1 MPQRLLIRL
10 HADGRSTWLAQGADG
25 RALAGAVAGLPPA
38 QAAQQATAVVVF
50 VPASDVLLLETAAV
64 SKSRAQLAKAVP
76 FALEDQI
83 AQPVEELHFALAP
96 KVDGGRVG
104 VAAVAHARLKAW
116 LATLA
121 EAGLHPDAVVPEVLA
136 LPVGGL
142 LVEPGKAELR
152 LAAWRA
158 ASIDVDFLADWL
170 EFANDGSLPEIDVYD
185 ARIAPP
191 LALPVKPRAY
201 HERQRDPLALLASGM
216 PGEPPLNLLQGD
228 YAPRHRS
235 APVARLWRTA
245 AMLAGVAL
253 LLVFLH
259 AWVERGAL
267 ARQSDRLDVAMRG
280 ILLENFPEMEKVAGE
295 PAALMKSAL
304 ARLGGADATG
314 GALYALGRVAPV
326 IGATTRVVTRG
337 VEFRNG
343 VLELS
348 LTAPDV
354 PTLDSIR
361 ERLATVPGLK
371 VEVTAAN
378 PGANG
383 VDGRLRVT
391 GGVP

>member
-25 RALAGAVAGLPPA
+25 RALAGATAGLPPA
-38 QAAQQATAVVVF
+38 QAAAQATGVVVF
-50 VPASDVLLLETAAV
+50 VPASEVLLLETAVV
-64 SKSRAQLAKAVP
+64 SKSRAQLVKAVP
-76 FALEDQI
+76 YALEDQI
-83 AQPVEELHFALAP
+83 AQPVEDMHFALAP
-96 KVDGGRVG
+96 KVDGGRIG
-104 VAAVAHARLKAW
+104 VAAVAHTRLKAW
-116 LATLA
+116 LAMLA
-121 EAGLHPDAVVPEVLA
+121 EAGLHPDAIVPEVLA

-142 LVEPGKAELR
+142 LIEPAKAELR
-152 LAAWRA
+152 LAPWRA
-158 ASIDVDFLADWL
+158 ASIDVDFLGDWL
-170 EFANDGSLPEIDVYD
+170 EFANDGSLPDIDVYD
-185 ARIAPP
+185 TRIAPP

-216 PGEPPLNLLQGD
+216 PGEPALNLLQGD

-235 APVARLWRTA
+235 APVARLWRMA

-253 LLVFLH
+253 IFAFAQ
-259 AWVERGAL
+259 AWAERYAL
-267 ARQSDRLDVAMRG
+267 ARQSDRLDAAMRG
-280 ILLENFPEMEKVAGE
+280 ILLEHFPEMEKVAGE

-314 GALYALGRVAPV
+314 GAMHVLGRVAPI
-326 IGATTRVVTRG
+326 IGSTTRVTTRG
-337 VEFRNG
+337 LEFRNG

-348 LTAPDV
+348 VTAPDV
-354 PTLDSIR
+354 PTLDTIR
-361 ERLATVPGLK
+361 ERLTTVPGLK

-391 GGVP
+391 GGAP

>member
-25 RALAGAVAGLPPA
+25 RALAGATAGLPPA
-38 QAAQQATAVVVF
+38 QAAAQATGVVVF
-50 VPASDVLLLETAAV
+50 VPASEVLLLETAVV
-64 SKSRAQLAKAVP
+64 SKSRAQLVKAVP
-76 FALEDQI
+76 YALEDQI
-83 AQPVEELHFALAP
+83 AQPVEDMHFALAP
-96 KVDGGRVG
+96 KVDGGRIG

-121 EAGLHPDAVVPEVLA
+121 EAGLHPDAIVPEVLA

-142 LVEPGKAELR
+142 LIEPAKAELR
-152 LAAWRA
+152 LAPWRA
-158 ASIDVDFLADWL
+158 ASIDVDFLGDWL
-170 EFANDGSLPEIDVYD
+170 EFANDGSLPDIDVYD
-185 ARIAPP
+185 TRIAPP

-216 PGEPPLNLLQGD
+216 PGEPALNLLQGD

-235 APVARLWRTA
+235 APVARLWRMA
-245 AMLAGVAL
+245 AMLAGLA
-253 LLVFLH
+253 LVFAFAQ
-259 AWVERGAL
+259 AWAERYAL
-267 ARQSDRLDVAMRG
+267 ARQSDRLDAAMRG
-280 ILLENFPEMEKVAGE
+280 ILLEHFPEMEKVAGE

-314 GALYALGRVAPV
+314 GAMHVLGRVAPI
-326 IGATTRVVTRG
+326 IGSTTRVTTRG
-337 VEFRNG
+337 LEFRNG

-348 LTAPDV
+348 VTAPDV
-354 PTLDSIR
+354 PTLDTIR
-361 ERLATVPGLK
+361 ERLTTVPGLK

-391 GGVP
+391 GGAP

>member
-1 MPQRLLIRL
+1 MPHRLLIRL

-25 RALAGAVAGLPPA
+25 RALAGATHGLPPA
-38 QAAQQATAVVVF
+38 QAVAQAAGVVVF
-50 VPASDVLLLETAAV
+50 VPASEVLLLETAAV
-64 SKSRAQLAKAVP
+64 AKNRAQLVKAVP
-76 FALEDQI
+76 YALEDQI

-96 KVDGGRVG
+96 KVEDGRVG

-116 LATLA
+116 LATLT
-121 EAGLHPDAVVPEVLA
+121 EAGVHPDAIVPEVLA

-142 LVEPGKAELR
+142 LIEQDKAELR

-158 ASIDVDFLADWL
+158 ASIDVDFLSDWL
-170 EFANDGSLPEIDVYD
+170 EFANDGSLPQIDVYD
-185 ARIAPP
+185 ARVAPP

-216 PGEPPLNLLQGD
+216 PGEPALNLLQGD

-235 APVARLWRTA
+235 APVARLWRMA
-245 AMLAGVAL
+245 AMLAGFAL
-253 LLVFLH
+253 VLAF
-259 AWVERGAL
+259 AQAAMERYAL
-267 ARQSDRLDVAMRG
+267 ARQSDRLDAAMRG
-280 ILLENFPEMEKVAGE
+280 ILLEHFPEMEKVAGE

-304 ARLGGADATG
+304 ARLGGSDASG
-314 GALYALGRVAPV
+314 GAMYALGRIAPIV
-326 IGATTRVVTRG
+326 GQTTRVTTRG
-337 VEFRNG
+337 IEFRNG

-354 PTLDSIR
+354 PTLDTIR
-361 ERLATVPGLK
+361 ERLTTVPGLK

-383 VDGRLRVT
+383 VDGRLRIT
-391 GGVP
+391 GGTP